1 MAPHDRTTRTG
12 ARSRKKR
19 GRTTQS
25 AASPAASRAGQS
37 VRGAE
42 LPSAAPAPELS
53 MTATEA
59 KNQFGR
65 VMEAVERGPVRITR
79 NHQVKAV
86 VVSAARYEELLRHET
101 STSAPALTLLG
112 GELETVYERM
122 QGAKAKAGLDQALA
136 SSPEEFGETALASM
150 RGARKQ

>member
-1 MAPHDRTTRTG
+1 
-12 ARSRKKR
+12 
-19 GRTTQS
+19 
-25 AASPAASRAGQS
+25 
-37 VRGAE
+37 
-42 LPSAAPAPELS
+42 

-112 GELETVYERM
+112 GELEALYERM
-122 QGAKAKAGLDQALA
+122 QSAEAKAGLDQALG
-136 SSPEEFGETALASM
+136 SSPEEFGEAALASLG
-150 RGARKQ
+150 GARQQ